1 MTEANVSMTVPGS
14 DRAKS
19 QVDPG
24 VPVVVEETVL
34 SLASFLMS
42 LTARINRGNDA
53 NIQPVSIRAI
63 PIKPPSNRKSYNGI
77 VYFGLQDPN
86 GRETIDASIAE
97 KLIES
102 VPWGVESTIVGLV
115 NYRVNSGQIRP
126 EIRIDSLRESGN
138 GRLRSRGE
146 LEKRWAES
154 IRRPKRKLVSA
165 FNVDRPRI
173 ALVTGI
179 TSVAIDDIRSQVAG
193 LEEFIDL
200 IVIRIAM
207 TQPTEVAAA
216 IRNSIDANLLVLA
229 RGGGQDVAS
238 LDDEDVIDAVANS
251 PIPVAVAL
259 GHATDRLILDTV
271 ADFSFPTPT
280 AFGSWMRTTIEQ
292 RRAHLRQLEEA
303 KSLGESRDLRTQL
316 QQLQD
321 SNTNLVKN
329 LDKAAESRQEVETK
343 LVGQQKT
350 LLDQIDAIRAQTEAA
365 RKENDNLKLS
375 LQRKELDQQE
385 LATLKDHQAVMQS
398 NNAMLSKAVEQFQQ
412 ELKNAGQS
420 LIEERK
426 RFEEAKVFRE
436 QVTQL
441 SRENLELQKSLGSLG
456 LEFDRAKQAADVEAI
471 KFQSAQTQVVEAE
484 LLKSSNAGLQRLID
498 NLSRERESVAEIKKQ
513 TEGTAR
519 GNDRLTERVE
529 SLRDDLIQT
538 RDQARS
544 WRWAALIGFVVAVGA
559 LLIVILG
566 MVLR

>member
-1 MTEANVSMTVPGS
+1 
-14 DRAKS
+14 
-19 QVDPG
+19 
-24 VPVVVEETVL
+24 
-34 SLASFLMS
+34 
-42 LTARINRGNDA
+42 
-53 NIQPVSIRAI
+53 
-63 PIKPPSNRKSYNGI
+63 
-77 VYFGLQDPN
+77 
-86 GRETIDASIAE
+86 
-97 KLIES
+97 
-102 VPWGVESTIVGLV
+102 
-115 NYRVNSGQIRP
+115 
-126 EIRIDSLRESGN
+126 
-138 GRLRSRGE
+138 
-146 LEKRWAES
+146 
-154 IRRPKRKLVSA
+154 
-165 FNVDRPRI
+165 
-173 ALVTGI
+173 VTGI

-426 RFEEAKVFRE
+426 RSEEAKVFRE

-471 KFQSAQTQVVEAE
+471 KFQSAQTQVVDAE
-484 LLKSSNAGLQRLID
+484 LLRNSNAGLQRLVD

-513 TEGTAR
+513 IEGTAR
-519 GNDRLTERVE
+519 DNDRLTERVE